1 MPTPHDPIRAR
12 PDTSRIQRRRLIG
25 ASVAGT
31 VIEWYDFTLYGLA
44 AALIFGPLYFPGAGE
59 LGGVLASLATFA
71 VGLGAR
77 PLGGLVFAHFGDRIG
92 RKPMMFLTL
101 IVMGGSTTLI
111 GALPTAAGIGP
122 WAAILLVV
130 LRLAQ
135 GAGAGA
141 EFAGAIT
148 MVTESTASRGR
159 AFASSLPGAAIYVG
173 TGGATAVFALLTLMP
188 QETFTSWGWRVPFLA
203 SAVIVLVA
211 GYLRLR
217 VEETA
222 EFTALKE
229 TRAVERAPILE
240 VFRRH
245 RRHVLCGM
253 ALFAF
258 VIPWAY
264 AMQVFVLSYVTKTL
278 RVPSNTALICLI
290 VAEVVAIPS
299 IMAFG
304 RLADRVGRRPVL
316 FGGAVFCLLFPVP
329 LFWLLHSASAPVIAL
344 AMVLGIGI
352 SQGATSGPA
361 GALMA
366 ELFPARSR
374 WSGIATAR
382 EIPAALVGGTAPL
395 VATAL
400 VAAGGG
406 SPWGV
411 AAYLMVLSAI
421 GLVAIALLPE
431 TLPRTEPDTSG
442 RPFSTTTHAT
452 KGA

>member
-1 MPTPHDPIRAR
+1 MSTPQTAAGPGAPQVGR
-12 PDTSRIQRRRLIG
+12 PATTRVQRRRMFG

-44 AALIFGPLYFPGAGE
+44 AALIFGPLYFPGVGE

-101 IVMGGSTTLI
+101 IVMGASTTLI
-111 GALPTAAGIGP
+111 GALPTAAVIGP

-130 LRLAQ
+130 LRLVQ

-148 MVTESTASRGR
+148 MVTESTSSRGR

-173 TGGATAVFALLTLMP
+173 TGGATAVFALFSLLP
-188 QETFTSWGWRVPFLA
+188 HEVFTSWGWRLPFLA

-211 GYLRLR
+211 AYLRLR

-222 EFTALKE
+222 EFSTVKE
-229 TRAVERAPILE
+229 AGAVEKVPILE
-240 VFRRH
+240 VFRNH
-245 RRHVLCGM
+245 RRHVLYGM

-258 VIPWAY
+258 IIPWAY
-264 AMQVFVLSYVTKTL
+264 VMQVFVLSYVTKTL
-278 RVPSNTALICLI
+278 HVPANTALLCLI
-290 VAEVVAIPS
+290 VAELLAIPA
-299 IMAFG
+299 ILMLG

-316 FGGAVFCLLFPVP
+316 LGGAVFCLVFPLP
-329 LFWLLHSASAPVIAL
+329 MFWLLHTTSPWIVGL
-344 AMVLGIGI
+344 TMTLGIGI

-361 GALMA
+361 GALMS

-374 WSGIATAR
+374 WSGIAAAR
-382 EIPAALVGGTAPL
+382 EIPAAVLGGTAPL

-400 VAAGGG
+400 VAWGGG

-411 AAYLMVLSAI
+411 AIYLMVLSALGI
-421 GLVAIALLPE
+421 VAVLVMPE
-431 TLPRTEPDTSG
+431 TLRRD
-442 RPFSTTTHAT
+442 
-452 KGA
+452 GAPAAR

>member
-1 MPTPHDPIRAR
+1 MFR
-12 PDTSRIQRRRLIG
+12 

-44 AALIFGPLYFPGAGE
+44 AALIFGPLYFPGAGD

-77 PLGGLVFAHFGDRIG
+77 PVGGLIFAHFGDRIG

-101 IVMGGSTTLI
+101 IVMGASTTLI
-111 GALPTAAGIGP
+111 GALPTAALIGP

-130 LRLAQ
+130 LRLVQ

-148 MVTESTASRGR
+148 MVTESTSSRGR
-159 AFASSLPGAAIYVG
+159 ALASSLPGAAIYVG
-173 TGGATAVFALLTLMP
+173 TGGATAVFALFSLLP
-188 QETFTSWGWRVPFLA
+188 HEIFTSWGWRLPFLA

-222 EFTALKE
+222 EFSGVRDAGELEK
-229 TRAVERAPILE
+229 APLLQ
-240 VFRRH
+240 VARNH
-245 RRHVLCGM
+245 RRQVLQGM

-264 AMQVFVLSYVTKTL
+264 VMQVFVLSYVTKTL
-278 RVPSNTALICLI
+278 HAPSGTALACLI
-290 VAEVVAIPS
+290 VAELLAIPL
-299 IMAFG
+299 IVAFG

-316 FGGAVFCLLFPVP
+316 LGGAAFCLVFPWP
-329 LFWLLHSASAPVIAL
+329 MFWMLHSSSPWVIGL
-344 AMVLGIGI
+344 AMTLGIGI

-361 GALMA
+361 GALMS
-366 ELFPARSR
+366 ELFPASSR
-374 WSGIATAR
+374 WSGIAAAR
-382 EIPAALVGGTAPL
+382 EIPAAVVGGTAPL
-395 VATAL
+395 VSAAL
-400 VAAGGG
+400 VAWGGG

-411 AAYLMVLSAI
+411 AVYLMVLSAV
-421 GLVAIALLPE
+421 GGVAVLVMPE
-431 TLPRTEPDTSG
+431 TLRREENPAVS
-442 RPFSTTTHAT
+442 
-452 KGA
+452 